1 LKNKERKEKERKKE
15 RDKMRRRAWTR
26 MNTKVRNGKRKIST
40 HKGNQTRNESKVL
53 TQPAIITTEKFRLK
67 EFVVEQGV

>member
-1 LKNKERKEKERKKE
+1 MKTKKERRKKEKE

>member
-1 LKNKERKEKERKKE
+1 LKTKKERRKKEKE

>member
-1 LKNKERKEKERKKE
+1 
-15 RDKMRRRAWTR
+15 

-53 TQPAIITTEKFRLK
+53 TQPAIITTEKIRLK